1 MNLKTLSLTLLAT
14 VAMLGAQA
22 QDSTTDAEK
31 VAAKQARVSAMTRTA
46 AEELKLTEDQVNRL
60 AASDDKYAIGMSA
73 IRSLSTD
80 RDAIVK
86 KSEELYNQHESE
98 LLEILGEVKY
108 KQLNEWRKARS
119 NEGMQKLESVDPKQV
134 K

>member
-46 AEELKLTEDQVNRL
+46 AEELKLTDEQVTRL

-73 IRSLSTD
+73 IRSLSND

-98 LLEILGEVKY
+98 LLEILGEEKY
-108 KQLNEWRKARS
+108 KQLNEWRKAKS
-119 NEGMQKLESVDPKQV
+119 NEGMKKMETEPKQV

>member
-1 MNLKTLSLTLLAT
+1 MNLKPLSLALLAS

-46 AEELKLTEDQVNRL
+46 AEELKLDEAQIRRM
-60 AASDDKYAIGMSA
+60 AESDEKYAIGMSA
-73 IRSLSTD
+73 IRSLSND
-80 RDAIVK
+80 RELIVK

-98 LLEILGEVKY
+98 LLEILGEEKY
-108 KQLNEWRKARS
+108 KQLYEWRKAKS
-119 NEGMQKLESVDPKQV
+119 NEGQQKLESVDPKPA